1 MFSSLTLLQR
11 LVETQQR
18 KRDLAELLLSPGQ
31 HADSEHSLDRLR
43 VSQDLVEEILE
54 LSLIDCSTFDHC
66 SSKQALQAYW
76 TCLNSTNFLQDNRWF
91 ISRASS
97 SRLSVREEQGT
108 IHHLNDDRPPCKSN
122 LDALCWTNAFFSH
135 PLNPRF
141 EP

>member
-31 HADSEHSLDRLR
+31 HAESEQSLDRLR
-43 VSQDLVEEILE
+43 VSQNLVEEVLE
-54 LSLIDCSTFDHC
+54 LSLIDCITFDHC

-76 TCLNSTNFLQDNRWF
+76 MCLNSRNCLQDDKRF
-91 ISRASS
+91 ISKASS
-97 SRLSVREEQGT
+97 SRVSVREEQGT
-108 IHHLNDDRPPCKSN
+108 IHHLDDDRPPCKSN

-135 PLNPRF
+135 PPNPRF